1 MDHDL
6 GSIALGKYAGM
17 VLVNGDPTK
26 QISDI
31 RRVDI
36 VIKNSDVY
44 RPSEMYP
51 AFGIRAK

>member
-36 VIKNSDVY
+36 VIKNGDVY
-44 RPSEMYP
+44 RPAEMYP

>member
-6 GSIALGKYAGM
+6 GSIALGKSAGM
-17 VLVNGDPTK
+17 ILVNGDPTK

-36 VIKNSDVY
+36 VIKNGDVSVQL
-44 RPSEMYP
+44 PVP
-51 AFGIRAK
+51 